1 MDSGLRLVSFA
12 SPAWSPE
19 LVFATSLC
27 QSAGRYPPPHGISF
41 DSFLPLRLRLRLR
54 LRCRVRSSIVG
65 VSTPLFFTIR
75 ARQHLTIGLA
85 TVATHDR
92 PQCSGGLH
100 RRSIDA
106 DPLALHETALG
117 NKLQNEFEHLL
128 VNFIGQSAACL
139 RQPGMVGNLVPAP
152 KSQEIPKR
160 P

>member
-54 LRCRVRSSIVG
+54 CRVRSSIVG

-92 PQCSGGLH
+92 PQCSAAVASIVEASTPILSPFT
-100 RRSIDA
+100 RPRSA
-106 DPLALHETALG
+106 TSFKT
-117 NKLQNEFEHLL
+117 NSNTF
-128 VNFIGQSAACL
+128 S
-139 RQPGMVGNLVPAP
+139 
-152 KSQEIPKR
+152 
-160 P
+160 